1 MVLTSSYT
9 WESLEEVF
17 TTGSVSSVTRKQRYN
32 LADFLLAAL
41 AATLFSVVGLAAT
54 SAPQHTMKADAP
66 DRADAYYHFALG
78 YLYEQ
83 LAVEH
88 MNREY
93 LSRSVEEYRAAIAAD
108 PSSGFLRRQLIELF
122 ARTNRFDDAV
132 AEADM
137 LLAEN
142 PDDAELLRLMGKI
155 YSRYAFGKRD
165 EINDELLKKAITVFE
180 QLRQVD
186 PSGTQSLLQL
196 ANLYRAAKE
205 KKKAAVILNEV
216 LEKEPNSTDALTGLA
231 FLHLDSGDAA
241 SAIAALEKV
250 KATGVADRN
259 HLTTLGTAYE
269 RVGAY
274 KKAAEVFQEV
284 LDRGEDSMPARRGLA
299 HNLVLSGNYKRAL
312 KEYEILAATDSRN
325 PENHLRLS
333 QIYRELRRFEDAHQS
348 LQKAQ
353 ALAPDSLEIK
363 YNLVQLLEAEGSTAA
378 AVMTMK
384 EVLRA
389 TEKQEYSPHEQRN
402 RAMFLEQ
409 LGMLHRAREEIIE
422 AEKSFRAMA
431 EISPETKPRS
441 LLQIVD
447 SRRAARQYMKARQM
461 LRAARKEFPDD
472 RALAMLQA
480 TVFAEIGD
488 TYNGAKVLKGLLNR
502 GPLDHQV
509 YLSMAQVFEKGKK
522 FDEAIRAVQK
532 AEAVARTEPQ
542 KRAVLFTYGSVLE
555 RGKRFDEAEEKFR
568 ELLAKDPNNA
578 SALNYLGYMLADR
591 NIRLDDAHA
600 MIQRALDLDPNNGAY
615 LDSLGWVYYRQN
627 KFELAERYL
636 RRSLEQHKR
645 DPIVLSHLGDVYFKL
660 RRPEL
665 AEQHWKRSIE
675 EWERSAPS
683 DRDDAAIAELR
694 KKLSNM
700 TPRSSVSAAE
710 EERRP

>member
-1 MVLTSSYT
+1 MILTSSYT
-9 WESLEEVF
+9 WGSLREIF
-17 TTGSVSSVTRKQRYN
+17 ATGSVPSVTRKQRYN
-32 LADFLLAAL
+32 LAAFLLAAL
-41 AATLFSVVGLAAT
+41 ATPLFSVVGVAAT
-54 SAPQHTMKADAP
+54 STPQHTTKAGVP

-93 LSRSVEEYRAAIAAD
+93 LSRSIAEYRAAIEAD
-108 PSSGFLRRQLIELF
+108 SSSSFLRRQLIDLF
-122 ARTNRFDDAV
+122 ARTNQFDDAV
-132 AEADM
+132 AEADT
-137 LLAEN
+137 LLEKS

-165 EINDELLKKAITVFE
+165 EINDELLKKAISIFE
-180 QLRQVD
+180 RLQQVD

-205 KKKAAVILNEV
+205 KKKAATTLNEV
-216 LEKEPNSTDALTGLA
+216 LDKEPNSIDALTGLA
-231 FLHLDSGDAA
+231 FLHLDSGDAT
-241 SAIAALEKV
+241 SAIAALERV
-250 KATGVADRN
+250 KATGVADHN
-259 HLTTLGTAYE
+259 HLTTLATAYE
-269 RVGAY
+269 RAGAY
-274 KKAAEVFQEV
+274 KKAAEVLQEV
-284 LDRGEDSMPARRGLA
+284 IDRGEDPMPARRGLA
-299 HNLVLSGNYKRAL
+299 HNLLLAGEYERAL
-312 KEYEILAATDSRN
+312 KEYEILVATDSRN

-333 QIYRELRRFEDAHQS
+333 QIYRQQGRFEDSRQS

-378 AVMTMK
+378 AVEAMG
-384 EVLRA
+384 EVLKA
-389 TEKQEYSPHEQRN
+389 TEKQEYSPREQSN

-409 LGMLHRAREEIIE
+409 LGTLYRVREEIIE
-422 AEKSFRAMA
+422 AEKAFRAMA

-447 SRRAARQYMKARQM
+447 SRRAARQYVKARQM
-461 LRAARKEFPDD
+461 IRAARKEFPDD
-472 RALAMLQA
+472 RPLAMLQA
-480 TVFAEIGD
+480 TVFAEMGD
-488 TYNGAKVLKGLLNR
+488 TDKGAKVLKGLLNR

-532 AEAVARTEPQ
+532 AEAVARTELQ

-568 ELLAKDPNNA
+568 ELLATDPNNA

-660 RRPEL
+660 QRSEL

-683 DRDDAAIAELR
+683 DRDDAAISELR

-700 TPRSSVSAAE
+700 TPRSSSSAAE
-710 EERRP
+710 KEKRP